1 MDEILEDLAEMAGDI
16 AGGLVLLAVFA
27 GIYVLAWLAF

>member
-1 MDEILEDLAEMAGDI
+1 MDEILEDLAEMAENI

-27 GIYVLAWLAF
+27 SVYVLAWLAL